1 SISPARACSTPLSGA
16 DSVVSHELE
25 DVSGAAAKRRRRLG
39 RLVRADEVERLLR
52 RLDERDEA
60 LEAAETPRLV
70 AQNLEERGLAAVGL
84 APEQHHRAAAADAV
98 GVLRRV
104 LEQLLGRTGTSG
116 CEHDAGHR
124 DREEAVLAD
133 RVGEVLRDVRR
144 ELA

>member
-1 SISPARACSTPLSGA
+1 MSRPHCSGRSGSFDAAEALAGSATQRSRATRNARDVRTGSISPARACSTPLSGA

-25 DVSGAAAKRRRRLG
+25 DVSGAAAKRRRGLG

-98 GVLRRV
+98 GV
-104 LEQLLGRTGTSG
+104 
-116 CEHDAGHR
+116 
-124 DREEAVLAD
+124 
-133 RVGEVLRDVRR
+133 
-144 ELA
+144 